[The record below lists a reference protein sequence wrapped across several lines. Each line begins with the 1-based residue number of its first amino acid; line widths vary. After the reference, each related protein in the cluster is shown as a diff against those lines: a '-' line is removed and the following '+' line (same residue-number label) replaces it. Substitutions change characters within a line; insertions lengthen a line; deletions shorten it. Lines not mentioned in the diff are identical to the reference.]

1 MISSGRSFYSMSY
14 SPLTGRLQMD
24 WQQPLLEVPGCSISK
39 AATIIRT
46 VKQQLVHIW
55 AHCTLLVLKLCI
67 LITTGPHRCQG
78 GEAETMPGC
87 QQTYLEEVSLF
98 STLLLGRDRKKRKNT
113 QATSVRTL
121 CKVSNSAPLLEPT
134 GSDKTP

>member
-1 MISSGRSFYSMSY
+1 MISSGRSFYNMSY
-14 SPLTGRLQMD
+14 SPLIGRLQMD

-39 AATIIRT
+39 VASIIRT

-67 LITTGPHRCQG
+67 LITTEPHRCPG
-78 GEAETMPGC
+78 GEVKTTPGF
-87 QQTYLEEVSLF
+87 QPTYLEEDSRC
-98 STLLLGRDRKKRKNT
+98 SILLSGRDRKKRRNF
-113 QATSVRTL
+113 QATSAQTL

-134 GSDKTP
+134 GSDQTP